1 MTSKSLNLQGE
12 DSIVLWGDL
21 ASTVRVYFSHWVT
34 ANQSRIVL
42 STQFHS
48 VMGHFF
54 SPSLGHWLVW
64 QGLKGCQSHIMQ
76 STDAKPREIFQTSVL
91 EWVFH
96 HHHSGDVFHPDCFF
110 FIFKYSL
117 FKYSACVPKWLYLT
131 VIMSCCFLF
140 KPWGLSGLNVML
152 FIHTLLLGTFLL
164 QLYF

>member
-21 ASTVRVYFSHWVT
+21 AFTVQVYFSHWVT

-110 FIFKYSL
+110 L
-117 FKYSACVPKWLYLT
+117 FLNTLYLNSLY
-131 VIMSCCFLF
+131 VSQNGSISLLLCHVAFCLNPGGWAGLMWCFLF
-140 KPWGLSGLNVML
+140 TRCS
-152 FIHTLLLGTFLL
+152 
-164 QLYF
+164 